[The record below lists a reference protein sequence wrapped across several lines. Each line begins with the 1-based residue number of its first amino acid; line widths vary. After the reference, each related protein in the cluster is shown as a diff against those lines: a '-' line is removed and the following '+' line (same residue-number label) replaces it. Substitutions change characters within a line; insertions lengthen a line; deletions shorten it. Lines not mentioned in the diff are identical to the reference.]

1 MIIGFPFSA
10 VQSSA
15 FRISIIF
22 SVPQNQMPRTEA
34 FGEFAGI
41 FDGAV
46 VFFIRGEDFPVTVE
60 AEGFVEEPVG
70 AFGKFFAERV
80 QRFVARAA
88 DDLAVRQHGAEAEL
102 APWSNECQRR

>member
-15 FRISIIF
+15 FRISLIF

-46 VFFIRGEDFPVTVE
+46 VFFIRGEDFPVAVE

-70 AFGKFFAERV
+70 ATGKFFAERV
-80 QRFVARAA
+80 QRFVAGQQTILPSGSTARKPNWRA
-88 DDLAVRQHGAEAEL
+88 LVE
-102 APWSNECQRR
+102 

>member
-15 FRISIIF
+15 FRISLIL

-46 VFFIRGEDFPVTVE
+46 VFFIRGEDFPVAVE
-60 AEGFVEEPVG
+60 AEGFVEKPVG

-80 QRFVARAA
+80 QRFVARQQTILPSGSTARKPNWRA
-88 DDLAVRQHGAEAEL
+88 LVE
-102 APWSNECQRR
+102 

>member
-15 FRISIIF
+15 FRISLIF

-46 VFFIRGEDFPVTVE
+46 VFFIGLPQIPLHIK
-60 AEGFVEEPVG
+60 AEGLMEQPV
-70 AFGKFFAERV
+70 AVPYIFFAYRV
-80 QRFVARAA
+80 IGLVSQEGQLF
-88 DDLAVRQHGAEAEL
+88 
-102 APWSNECQRR
+102 PII

>member
-15 FRISIIF
+15 FRISLIF

-46 VFFIRGEDFPVTVE
+46 VFFIRGEDFPVAVE

-70 AFGKFFAERV
+70 ATGKFFAERV

-102 APWSNECQRR
+102 ARLVE